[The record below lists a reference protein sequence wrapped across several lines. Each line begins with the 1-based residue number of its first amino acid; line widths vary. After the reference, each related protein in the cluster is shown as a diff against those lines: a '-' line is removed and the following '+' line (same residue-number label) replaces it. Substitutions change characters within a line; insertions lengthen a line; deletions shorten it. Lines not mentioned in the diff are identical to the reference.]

1 MLKEK
6 NIRYEKVRMERKKKV
21 VVVTDEILK

>member
-1 MLKEK
+1 MMKEK